1 LQSTFLLENHEIE
14 KRLQNL
20 FMENIQHLQND
31 LNFHKEELVR
41 QVKYFEE
48 KLGETQK
55 ETLWKIRD
63 AEQLLETRISE

>member
-1 LQSTFLLENHEIE
+1 MQENHEIE

-20 FMENIQHLQND
+20 LLENIQLLQND

-48 KLGETQK
+48 KLGET
-55 ETLWKIRD
+55 
-63 AEQLLETRISE
+63 

>member
-1 LQSTFLLENHEIE
+1 
-14 KRLQNL
+14 
-20 FMENIQHLQND
+20 MENIQHLQND